1 MEFAAERYDYNP
13 VVVAFL
19 PTLRNYLQER
29 GTPDISLGERLGV
42 PILSDKWWE
51 FLNRSW
57 EEDQNSS
64 REEPG
69 IIVPTSPIIGPSSTN
84 LNNPLTSSTEAPA
97 GKTLKTGPLEDRVQ
111 GMSPNAGDL
120 V

>member
-1 MEFAAERYDYNP
+1 M
-13 VVVAFL
+13 AFL
-19 PTLRNYLQER
+19 ATLRNYLQER

-57 EEDQNSS
+57 EEDQNSGQ
-64 REEPG
+64 EEPG
-69 IIVPTSPIIGPSSTN
+69 IVVPTPPIVGPSSTKQ
-84 LNNPLTSSTEAPA
+84 LTNSVEAPA
-97 GKTLKTGPLEDRVQ
+97 EKTLKAGPLEDRVQ